1 MQTPEKSEYRFT
13 QFGGLQTNADARDI
27 GPGAMTLENMTLIV
41 PGQLTS
47 RLGFEPVTWAN
58 DGATADAD
66 VLSLSRFETGAH
78 KFIIYQL
85 SHGGIAA
92 GREPTL

>member
-1 MQTPEKSEYRFT
+1 MQTPEKSEFRFT
-13 QFGGLQTNADARDI
+13 QFGGLQTNADPRDI
-27 GPGAMTLENMTLIV
+27 GAGAMTLQNMTLIV

-47 RLGFEPVTWAN
+47 RLGFAPVTWDN
-58 DGATADAD
+58 NGATADAD
-66 VLSLSRFETGAH
+66 VLSLTRFETGAH

>member
-1 MQTPEKSEYRFT
+1 MNAPEKSEYRFT
-13 QFGGLQTNADARDI
+13 QFGGLQTNADPRDI
-27 GPGAMTLENMTLIV
+27 TPGAMTLENMTLIV

-47 RLGFEPVTWAN
+47 RLGFEPVTWDN

-85 SHGGIAA
+85 SHGGLAA
-92 GREPTL
+92 GREPSL